1 MSNLAER
8 IAALPPGK
16 RAVLRRKLLAKRE
29 GSQSGYIAPQPRA
42 GQPFPLSFAQERLW
56 FIHQWNPKNPANN
69 ISLTIR
75 IHGPLDLVVLL
86 KSCAEIVQRHEPLR
100 TTFATIEGNTAQ
112 IVAPTPPLVF
122 TLVDLE
128 QLAASEKET
137 LVPQLVREEGR
148 QPFDLTTGPV
158 YRAVM
163 LRLDEQEYV
172 LVLTTHHIVTDGW
185 SLQVLV
191 RELGAAYGAFTTGTP
206 LHLPDLPIQYVDYA
220 VWQRQ
225 NLQGKEL
232 ERQSAYWKQQ
242 LDPIPTVLELPTD
255 RPRPPVQTY
264 CGASYSFTLARPLT
278 EAIKTL
284 SRQEGTTLFMTLLAA
299 FKALL
304 YRYCGQKD
312 IVVGSPIANRNRPEI
327 GDLVGFFV
335 NMLVLRANL
344 AGDPSFKELLKQVQE
359 LSLAAFMHCDMPF
372 EKLVEELHPERD
384 MSRNPLFQVVFAF
397 QDTLGGR
404 WELPGLTLDWAETEN
419 GVVRFDL
426 TLFMADMEQ
435 GLAGRVNYNTDLYDE
450 ATIVQMMEHFV
461 IILEHVAA
469 RPEVRL
475 LDIPLLQQGYPDGK
489 TSDSSPL
496 GTGQFNF

>member
-8 IAALPPGK
+8 IAALPPEK
-16 RAVLRRKLLAKRE
+16 RAALKRKLLAKRE
-29 GSQSGYIAPQPRA
+29 GSRSNVITPQPRS

-56 FIHQWNPKNPANN
+56 FIHQWNPHNPAHN

-75 IHGPLDLVVLL
+75 IKGQLDLDLLL
-86 KSCAEIVQRHEPLR
+86 KSCAEIILRHEPLR
-100 TTFATIEGNTAQ
+100 TTFEMAKGTSVQ
-112 IVAPTPPLVF
+112 IVSPTPPLVF
-122 TLVDLE
+122 ALVDLE
-128 QLAASEKET
+128 QLAAAEQET
-137 LVPQLVREEGR
+137 LVPQLVREEAR

-158 YRAVM
+158 YRALM
-163 LRLDEQEYV
+163 LRLDAQAHV

-191 RELGAAYGAFTTGTP
+191 RELGAAYTGFVTGTP
-206 LHLPDLPIQYVDYA
+206 VRFADLPIQYVDYA

-225 NLQGKEL
+225 NLQGAEL
-232 ERQSAYWKQQ
+232 EKQIAYWKQQ
-242 LDPIPTVLELPTD
+242 LDPMPAVLELPTD

-264 CGASYSFTLARPLT
+264 CGASYSFTLSRPLT
-278 EAIKTL
+278 EAIKAL
-284 SRQEGTTLFMTLLAA
+284 SRREGTTLFMTLLAA
-299 FKALL
+299 FKTLL

-312 IVVGSPIANRNRPEI
+312 IVVGSPIANRNRAEI
-327 GDLVGFFV
+327 EDLVGFFV
-335 NMLVLRANL
+335 NMLVLRTDFS
-344 AGDPSFKELLKQVQE
+344 GDPNFGELLKRVRE
-359 LSLAAFMHCDMPF
+359 ISLAAFTHCDMPF

-435 GLAGRVNYNTDLYDE
+435 GLAGRVNYNTDLYDAE
-450 ATIVQMMEHFV
+450 TITQMMEHFV
-461 IILEHVAA
+461 TILEQVTAH
-469 RPEVRL
+469 PEIRL
-475 LDIPLLQQGYPDGK
+475 LDISLVQPGRPAAKTPDF
-489 TSDSSPL
+489 PIL
-496 GTGQFNF
+496 EVGQFNF